1 MHQIVCPVKGKT
13 MKEYMPID
21 EGEDHINIYSGS
33 GLALGRQLSN
43 FYRTEIEHPEYGTFN
58 SVEGFYFWLLSGKEN
73 DILRELHGYEAKQTG
88 TSFNT
93 VVDSNS
99 PEFKIEVQTMII
111 LKLSQNRRIQ
121 KGLIE
126 SSLPF
131 THYYYYGSID
141 NPKVHRLP
149 QHDYM
154 VDIISQ
160 YRDNLKSR

>member
-1 MHQIVCPVKGKT
+1 
-13 MKEYMPID
+13 
-21 EGEDHINIYSGS
+21 
-33 GLALGRQLSN
+33 
-43 FYRTEIEHPEYGTFN
+43 
-58 SVEGFYFWLLSGKEN
+58 
-73 DILRELHGYEAKQTG
+73 
-88 TSFNT
+88 
-93 VVDSNS
+93 
-99 PEFKIEVQTMII
+99 MII